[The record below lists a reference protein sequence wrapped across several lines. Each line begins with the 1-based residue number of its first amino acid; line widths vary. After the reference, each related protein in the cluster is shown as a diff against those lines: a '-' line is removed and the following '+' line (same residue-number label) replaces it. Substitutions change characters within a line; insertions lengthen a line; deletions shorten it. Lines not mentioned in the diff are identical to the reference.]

1 MKETFTITPH
11 DTALIQQYG
20 LAPEKLQNCSV
31 RSYSFG
37 ERIISEGR
45 PNGLLF
51 IITGGKAKVGVTAP
65 NGKNIVLCF
74 YISKGLLGEVE
85 LFSDTSAASTTVTA
99 MNELR
104 CIVIPT
110 DRNKAY
116 LLGNPAFTRIAASQ
130 LSEKLMQS
138 TDKTVENT
146 LYTAEIRLCR
156 YIFAA
161 ANNALF
167 RDVMTDVSY
176 SIGTSYRHLYRMIG
190 ALCKD
195 RILEKTNEGY
205 RICNM
210 EQLKERA
217 GQH

>member
-1 MKETFTITPH
+1 MKETFTITPRE
-11 DTALIQQYG
+11 TALIQQYG

-104 CIVIPT
+104 CIVIP
-110 DRNKAY
+110 
-116 LLGNPAFTRIAASQ
+116 GPQ
-130 LSEKLMQS
+130 QS
-138 TDKTVENT
+138 IPSRQSGIYPNCRVTTVRKTH
-146 LYTAEIRLCR
+146 AK
-156 YIFAA
+156 
-161 ANNALF
+161 
-167 RDVMTDVSY
+167 
-176 SIGTSYRHLYRMIG
+176 H
-190 ALCKD
+190 
-195 RILEKTNEGY
+195 
-205 RICNM
+205 
-210 EQLKERA
+210 
-217 GQH
+217 GQNSGKHPVHR